1 MKIHKIK
8 NEELRM
14 KNKKNGFLTCGNHSH
29 KNSLRILHIDRPAR
43 Q

>member
-1 MKIHKIK
+1 MK
-8 NEELRM
+8 NEE
-14 KNKKNGFLTCGNHSH
+14 KKNGFLTCGNYSH